1 MLRAK
6 GQYRMESMVEPDCI
20 SSNSGKTVGEMNPE
34 EGLKGWLCSNQMERT
49 KGTREQGRCLKGH
62 SSMEE
67 HLLL

>member
-1 MLRAK
+1 
-6 GQYRMESMVEPDCI
+6 MESMVEPDCI